1 MAVPETAE
9 RETSLAVPPEMDTV
23 LPEMAEVIRGLVQ
36 LLLPLEQSMRVIVKR
51 HVDSTVA
58 LHIALHAKATTQ
70 HQAPVA
76 RSAALMV
83 PPVAITSNRT
93 RVSAQPTSSSQRRSP
108 VVKNRTARRLNDAA
122 VQERARTRQVRALHS
137 APHPLPAV
145 PTARVTTSRAALAS
159 EPCAPAMHETLGP
172 PSTTPAPP
180 VQTLTPLNA
189 TSQPFSPRVQQDA
202 EQLASTERTI
212 AVLARVQQ
220 DAEQLAST
228 ELHRALR
235 FAQQAQQVQS
245 DCVTPMSVPVSPEMA
260 QPMWTL
266 TPWVRPEMASGLP
279 EMATPNTPPWPHGGS
294 AAPSLSD

>member
-1 MAVPETAE
+1 MAARAVPETAE
-9 RETSLAVPPEMDTV
+9 RETPLAVPPEMDTV

-36 LLLPLEQSMRVIVKR
+36 LLLPLEQSLRAIVKR

-108 VVKNRTARRLNDAA
+108 VVKNRTARRLDDAA
-122 VQERARTRQVRALHS
+122 VQERARARQVRALHS

-202 EQLASTERTI
+202 EQLASTERRALVT
-212 AVLARVQQ
+212 AL
-220 DAEQLAST
+220 DAQY
-228 ELHRALR
+228 RALR

>member
-9 RETSLAVPPEMDTV
+9 RETPLAAPPEMDTV
-23 LPEMAEVIRGLVQ
+23 LPEMAEVIRGLAQ
-36 LLLPLEQSMRVIVKR
+36 LLLPLEQSLRAIVKR

-122 VQERARTRQVRALHS
+122 VQERARARQVRALHS

-202 EQLASTERTI
+202 EQLASTERRALVT
-212 AVLARVQQ
+212 AL
-220 DAEQLAST
+220 DAQY
-228 ELHRALR
+228 RALR

>member
-1 MAVPETAE
+1 MAAMAVPETAE
-9 RETSLAVPPEMDTV
+9 RETPLAAPPEMDTV

-36 LLLPLEQSMRVIVKR
+36 LLLPLEQSLRAIVKR

-58 LHIALHAKATTQ
+58 LHIALHVKATTQ

-93 RVSAQPTSSSQRRSP
+93 RVSAQPTSSSQRRST
-108 VVKNRTARRLNDAA
+108 VVKNRTARRLLDAA

-202 EQLASTERTI
+202 EQLASTERRLLVS
-212 AVLARVQQ
+212 AL
-220 DAEQLAST
+220 DAQY
-228 ELHRALR
+228 RALR

>member
-1 MAVPETAE
+1 MAARAVPETAE
-9 RETSLAVPPEMDTV
+9 RETPLAVPPEMDTV
-23 LPEMAEVIRGLVQ
+23 LPEMAEVIRGLAQ

-58 LHIALHAKATTQ
+58 LHIALHVKATTQ

-93 RVSAQPTSSSQRRSP
+93 RVSAQPTSSSQRRST
-108 VVKNRTARRLNDAA
+108 VVKNRTARRLDDAA
-122 VQERARTRQVRALHS
+122 VQERARARQVRALHS

-202 EQLASTERTI
+202 EQLASTERKLLVS
-212 AVLARVQQ
+212 AL
-220 DAEQLAST
+220 DAQY
-228 ELHRALR
+228 RALR

>member
-1 MAVPETAE
+1 MAARAVPETAE
-9 RETSLAVPPEMDTV
+9 RETPFAVPPEMDTV
-23 LPEMAEVIRGLVQ
+23 LPEMAEVIRGLAQ

-108 VVKNRTARRLNDAA
+108 VVKNRTARRLDDAA

-202 EQLASTERTI
+202 EHLASTERTL
-212 AVLARVQQ
+212 AVF
-220 DAEQLAST
+220 
-228 ELHRALR
+228 RAI
-235 FAQQAQQVQS
+235 AQQAQQVQS

>member
-9 RETSLAVPPEMDTV
+9 RETPFAVPPEMDTV

-108 VVKNRTARRLNDAA
+108 VVKNRTARRLNDAT

-202 EQLASTERTI
+202 EQLASTE
-212 AVLARVQQ
+212 
-220 DAEQLAST
+220 
-228 ELHRALR
+228 LHRALR

>member
-9 RETSLAVPPEMDTV
+9 RETPLAVPPEMDSV

-36 LLLPLEQSMRVIVKR
+36 LLLLLEQSMRVIVKR

-93 RVSAQPTSSSQRRSP
+93 RVSAQPTSSSQRRST

-122 VQERARTRQVRALHS
+122 VQERARARQVRALHS

-159 EPCAPAMHETLGP
+159 DPCAPAMHETLGP

-202 EQLASTERTI
+202 EQLASTERRALVT
-212 AVLARVQQ
+212 AL
-220 DAEQLAST
+220 DAQY
-228 ELHRALR
+228 RALR

>member
-1 MAVPETAE
+1 MAAMAVPETAE
-9 RETSLAVPPEMDTV
+9 RETPLAVLPEMDTV
-23 LPEMAEVIRGLVQ
+23 LPEMAEVIRGLAQ

-122 VQERARTRQVRALHS
+122 VQERARARQVRALHS

-202 EQLASTERTI
+202 EQLASTERR
-212 AVLARVQQ
+212 ALVNKL
-220 DAEQLAST
+220 DAQY
-228 ELHRALR
+228 RALR

>member
-9 RETSLAVPPEMDTV
+9 RETPLAVLPEMDTV
-23 LPEMAEVIRGLVQ
+23 LPEMAEVIRGLAQ

-122 VQERARTRQVRALHS
+122 VQERARARQVRALHS

-202 EQLASTERTI
+202 EQLASTGRKLLVS
-212 AVLARVQQ
+212 AL
-220 DAEQLAST
+220 DAQY
-228 ELHRALR
+228 RALR
-235 FAQQAQQVQS
+235 FAQQARQVQS

>member
-1 MAVPETAE
+1 MAAMAVPETAE
-9 RETSLAVPPEMDTV
+9 RETALAVPPEMDTV
-23 LPEMAEVIRGLVQ
+23 LPEMAEVIRGLAQ

-202 EQLASTERTI
+202 EQLASTERR
-212 AVLARVQQ
+212 ALVNKL
-220 DAEQLAST
+220 DAQY
-228 ELHRALR
+228 RALR

>member
-1 MAVPETAE
+1 MAARAVPETAE
-9 RETSLAVPPEMDTV
+9 RETPLAVPPEMDSV
-23 LPEMAEVIRGLVQ
+23 LPEMAEVIRGLAQ

-172 PSTTPAPP
+172 PSTTPAPL

-202 EQLASTERTI
+202 EQLASTERR
-212 AVLARVQQ
+212 ALVNKL
-220 DAEQLAST
+220 DAQY
-228 ELHRALR
+228 RALR